1 MEYKYVSEVVTS
13 IKQASN
19 SVSHLTK
26 AFVAELRMHTVQ
38 GLICLYVFL
47 LTCMLQKI
55 CLHYG
60 KQTQSLLTFHC
71 LLYYLI
77 GIKLLLLED
86 IGGYIDGLLDKH
98 VRPFMFNTIYA
109 YEHSILTPR

>member
-1 MEYKYVSEVVTS
+1 MYAYSVRVDRFICVSVDR
-13 IKQASN
+13 
-19 SVSHLTK
+19 H
-26 AFVAELRMHTVQ
+26 VAKNILA
-38 GLICLYVFL
+38 LW
-47 LTCMLQKI
+47 
-55 CLHYG
+55 
-60 KQTQSLLTFHC
+60 QTNTISLTFHC

-98 VRPFMFNTIYA
+98 VRPFMLNTIYA